1 MKIRGGM
8 KSSPEISQ
16 ASLSDIAFLLLI
28 FFIATTIF
36 DVEMGIPL
44 ILPGSVSQKVQVSRK
59 NVLQITS
66 NAAGTVFIDGQA
78 VAVPSLHYLVEER
91 LADNPDVVVSIETH
105 PQAPYQVMVSVLDQV
120 KKAKADKISIKMNRG

>member
-8 KSSPEISQ
+8 KTAPEISQ

-36 DVEMGIPL
+36 DLEMGIPL
-44 ILPGSVSQKVQVSRK
+44 ILPGAVSQRVQVSRK

-66 NAAGTVFIDGQA
+66 NAAGTVFIDGES
-78 VAVPSLHYLVEER
+78 VALPTLHNLVEARIAE
-91 LADNPDVVVSIETH
+91 NPDLVVSIETH
-105 PQAPYQVMVSVLDQV
+105 PEAAYQVMISVLDQV
-120 KKAKADKISIKMNRG
+120 KMARAERISIRMNRG